1 MCFSIQFRLELGVL
15 LMEME
20 RINDDTIRVTISSDD
35 LNERGVT
42 FLDLLDN
49 HKEIESFFYSVL
61 EEVDTEHQFANN
73 DAVTFQVL
81 PNRNGLELYI
91 SKNPVNGME
100 EAIKAVAENDSP
112 SSDEL
117 DEVSDFLKRKLSET
131 DTPNKANSNYSV
143 DADPADLNSYANGVG
158 DTQRSVIKLHDFEGL
173 PGIAQLISST
183 NGIESVLYK
192 FKNEYYL
199 ELTFFMSENTPESVK
214 DDMAIAYEFG
224 DATSVSSEV
233 LREHGQIII
242 DGAALELS
250 KRYFK

>member
-1 MCFSIQFRLELGVL
+1 
-15 LMEME
+15 MEME

-35 LNERGVT
+35 LTERGVT

-91 SKNPVNGME
+91 SKNPANGME
-100 EAIKAVAENDSP
+100 EAIKSATENGSP

-131 DTPNKANSNYSV
+131 DTNENNV
-143 DADPADLNSYANGVG
+143 DSSARTTNGDPADLNSYANGVG
-158 DTQRSVIKLHDFEGL
+158 DTQRSIVKLDDFEGL
-173 PGIAQLISST
+173 PNIAKLIT
-183 NGIESVLYK
+183 TGNGIESVLYE
-192 FKNEYYL
+192 FKNDYYL

-214 DDMAIAYEFG
+214 DDLAIAYEYG
-224 DATSVSSEV
+224 KATPISSEV
-233 LREHGQIII
+233 LREHGKVVI
-242 DGAALELS
+242 DGAALELA
-250 KRYFK
+250 KRYFD